1 MSKRK
6 IAIQIIV
13 CCAVLALFVGLANRG
28 KIKDWIDWMKQPKTT
43 SAPQS
48 IHVNSNGGSQETT
61 GDEIRETTGDEI
73 RETTEADHTQDE
85 VHLTISTKWGL
96 LKEGELHYTLS
107 NVRLVCHEDDIPRA
121 EGFQED
127 AACIFPGL
135 AANPFEDASV
145 HYPDF
150 ITEDGSFIPGAYLLL
165 VDITVTSNGAKAY
178 TIYDLDEGGYPKGQL
193 EEDNLFHA
201 DGMLGLMSTPGYI
214 AGETLFYGIDYFS
227 ERGKLEEDPLIYRLD
242 PGQSTTFTL
251 GFLVDDEAYGGRF
264 HIEDLAFCNIMG
276 DLPDAVYIRLD
287 LKGN

>member
-13 CCAVLALFVGLANRG
+13 CCAVLALFVGLANRESIRDLMG
-28 KIKDWIDWMKQPKTT
+28 AFQPQPPPSTVHLNT
-43 SAPQS
+43 G
-48 IHVNSNGGSQETT
+48 SNDESGEPTGGGS
-61 GDEIRETTGDEI
+61 
-73 RETTEADHTQDE
+73 AQDE

-107 NVRLVCHEDDIPRA
+107 NVRLICHQKDIPRA

-135 AANPFEDASV
+135 AANPFENTSIY
-145 HYPDF
+145 YPDF
-150 ITEDGSFIPGAYLLL
+150 ITEDGSFLPGAYLLL

-178 TIYDLDEGGYPKGQL
+178 TIYDLDEGGYPKGQF

-201 DGMLGLMSTPGYI
+201 DSMLGLMSTPQYV
-214 AGETLFYGIDYFS
+214 AGETLFYGIDYYS
-227 ERGKLEEDPLIYRLD
+227 ERGKLEEHPLIYRLD

-264 HIEDLAFCNIMG
+264 NIEELAFCNVMG
-276 DLPDAVYIRLD
+276 DLPDAVYIWLN